1 MKTKQTIL
9 KAFASAALA
18 IGAFATAEAQ
28 TNLGASCG
36 CPAVGTRPEVIVTSL
51 PGYTAIS
58 GTYGGELTTGATFTC
73 DKTYI
78 LDKKIYIPSGQVL
91 SIQPGTVIKGAANAV
106 PAEATALVIERGGKL
121 NAAGTESC
129 PIVFTAYAD
138 PMDGTYPV
146 YNVGKWGGLV
156 ILGRASNNLT
166 LAANG
171 PYVPG
176 GAGKLAVANGLGTIE
191 GFATSNTQ
199 DQYGA
204 NLTAG
209 ETFNDDDNS
218 GVLKYVSIRHSGAIL
233 AVGAE
238 INGLTLGSVGRGTTI
253 EHIEIVSCADD
264 NIEAFGGTV
273 NLKYVSTLF
282 GNDDMFDFDLGYSGN
297 VQFFF
302 GMKNT
307 SNNDLGTPASP
318 DNDNGIEGDSDDN
331 VSNNLPKSHPV
342 LYNFT
347 IIGNGKT
354 AGTSDNRGVAGAN
367 FKDGAEGE
375 LYNSIFANFKNGI
388 TLNKT
393 QAAGR
398 TFEAYQNWTNDVASQ
413 DPDATV
419 NSLKIKCNT
428 FVQTTNPFV
437 TNGSNIG
444 GNGTAAT
451 TAENAQFITTDL
463 NEVIPVGTAL
473 PGFDYSFAISTT
485 NSVSDKNDVTPNP
498 ALSVSGCPTVP
509 YNGFF
514 ETANYRGAF
523 SSVNGENWLSNWSY
537 SQVLNSTSGVR
548 SCATDLN
555 LDGVTNVSDFL
566 IFAPAFGTSCN

>member
-36 CPAVGTRPEVIVTSL
+36 CPAVGTRPEVIVSSL

-138 PMDGTYPV
+138 AMDGTYPV
-146 YNVGKWGGLV
+146 YNVGKWGGIV

-218 GVLKYVSIRHSGAIL
+218 GVLKYAVSYTH
-233 AVGAE
+233 
-238 INGLTLGSVGRGTTI
+238 LTLPTIYSV
-253 EHIEIVSCADD
+253 
-264 NIEAFGGTV
+264 
-273 NLKYVSTLF
+273 
-282 GNDDMFDFDLGYSGN
+282 
-297 VQFFF
+297 
-302 GMKNT
+302 
-307 SNNDLGTPASP
+307 
-318 DNDNGIEGDSDDN
+318 
-331 VSNNLPKSHPV
+331 
-342 LYNFT
+342 
-347 IIGNGKT
+347 
-354 AGTSDNRGVAGAN
+354 
-367 FKDGAEGE
+367 
-375 LYNSIFANFKNGI
+375 
-388 TLNKT
+388 
-393 QAAGR
+393 
-398 TFEAYQNWTNDVASQ
+398 
-413 DPDATV
+413 
-419 NSLKIKCNT
+419 
-428 FVQTTNPFV
+428 
-437 TNGSNIG
+437 
-444 GNGTAAT
+444 
-451 TAENAQFITTDL
+451 
-463 NEVIPVGTAL
+463 
-473 PGFDYSFAISTT
+473 
-485 NSVSDKNDVTPNP
+485 
-498 ALSVSGCPTVP
+498 
-509 YNGFF
+509 
-514 ETANYRGAF
+514 
-523 SSVNGENWLSNWSY
+523 
-537 SQVLNSTSGVR
+537 
-548 SCATDLN
+548 
-555 LDGVTNVSDFL
+555 
-566 IFAPAFGTSCN
+566 